1 MACGTI
7 GLSFK
12 HFGRRCLGH
21 PGGAQTRTA
30 TVAQLELE
38 PFVTRLRCQDLLRPL
53 QRLQHRARTLHDEDQ
68 IIPPRRSRTV
78 MVQVAEPRYRSLGK
92 RPMLIDGGLSAV
104 HQ

>member
-1 MACGTI
+1 MEGEERVTEGSGAQAFATCGTI

-30 TVAQLELE
+30 TVARLELE

-53 QRLQHRARTLHDEDQ
+53 QRL
-68 IIPPRRSRTV
+68 
-78 MVQVAEPRYRSLGK
+78 
-92 RPMLIDGGLSAV
+92 
-104 HQ
+104 